1 MVDEDGSNER
11 SFAGG
16 GESAAWSPD
25 GSTVV
30 YSAVF
35 NLDLAK
41 RLYVMSADGAQ
52 DHPLGPQS
60 REFDAIAPTWS
71 PDGRKITFILAPST
85 NAGDGGTDGVLWQ
98 IDKSGRGR
106 HPIAAD
112 CRFGSGASDR
122 LHGTKRADRIYG
134 LEGNDTI
141 DVRGGGRDVVDCGP
155 GRDVVRAD
163 AHDVVKSNCELR
175 VGVRS

>member
-1 MVDEDGSNER
+1 
-11 SFAGG
+11 
-16 GESAAWSPD
+16 
-25 GSTVV
+25 
-30 YSAVF
+30 
-35 NLDLAK
+35 
-41 RLYVMSADGAQ
+41 MSADGTQ
-52 DHPLGPQS
+52 DHPLGPQG

-71 PDGRKITFILAPST
+71 ADGRKITFVLAPST

-163 AHDVVKSNCELR
+163 ARDVVRSTCELR
-175 VGVRS
+175 VGARS